1 MEKMEIAIY
10 YCCIRSGNLNAGKHI
25 SRKDGASI
33 FGTYVDIICY
43 NADRIDFQQ
52 FNSRK
57 SRREHLVF
65 DIWILH
71 DHAYCFGCNPICI
84 KSKE

>member
-1 MEKMEIAIY
+1 MEIAIY

-33 FGTYVDIICY
+33 FDTYVDIICY

-71 DHAYCFGCNPICI
+71 DHAYCFGCNPIYI